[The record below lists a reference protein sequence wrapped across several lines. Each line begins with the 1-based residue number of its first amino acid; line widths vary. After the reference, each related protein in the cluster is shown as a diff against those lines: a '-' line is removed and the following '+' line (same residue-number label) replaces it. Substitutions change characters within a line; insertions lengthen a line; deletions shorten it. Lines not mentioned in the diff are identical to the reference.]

1 LSPERSDGC
10 AVSTLNVEL
19 FFSPADGQHKLP
31 ERQRDCTE
39 AKRKVLAQIL
49 EYAQLALV
57 AMNLYSD
64 GKRHILLPVVVG
76 GVIGSQRDLTIRVSV
91 VDSAGRQIHAT
102 PMVVDDETQTAD
114 QQTAEDF
121 FRSRWA
127 RFSQADRLAC
137 LKALDVL
144 GRASIPGLRIDYLR
158 NGRPVVVLESG
169 NWGKVKALRAMH
181 VRPSL
186 RDNFDGNGRLK
197 EDGRFVKL
205 WKQFEKSLLEVKGA
219 VMFNSHVRIPAIE
232 LERDGCVGLVKAIRR
247 FADALRAK

>member
-1 LSPERSDGC
+1 
-10 AVSTLNVEL
+10 
-19 FFSPADGQHKLP
+19 
-31 ERQRDCTE
+31 
-39 AKRKVLAQIL
+39 
-49 EYAQLALV
+49 
-57 AMNLYSD
+57 
-64 GKRHILLPVVVG
+64 
-76 GVIGSQRDLTIRVSV
+76 
-91 VDSAGRQIHAT
+91 
-102 PMVVDDETQTAD
+102 
-114 QQTAEDF
+114 
-121 FRSRWA
+121 
-127 RFSQADRLAC
+127 
-137 LKALDVL
+137 
-144 GRASIPGLRIDYLR
+144 
-158 NGRPVVVLESG
+158 VLESG